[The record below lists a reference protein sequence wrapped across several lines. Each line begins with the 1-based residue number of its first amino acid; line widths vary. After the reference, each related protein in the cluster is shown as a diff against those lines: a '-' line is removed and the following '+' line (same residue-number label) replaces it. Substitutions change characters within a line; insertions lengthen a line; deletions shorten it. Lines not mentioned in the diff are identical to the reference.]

1 MVERP
6 RLRSLDAV
14 TFDTT
19 DAQTVRP
26 YKSLFVL
33 LFYNGRTDRA
43 SLQDDVGGMGMD
55 AETTTVGTL
64 GLSVRCRM
72 TLTTL
77 VVTEFCRDARSE
89 RPSPLIPRRCN
100 L

>member
-1 MVERP
+1 M
-6 RLRSLDAV
+6 
-14 TFDTT
+14 
-19 DAQTVRP
+19 RP

-64 GLSVRCRM
+64 GLSVRCR
-72 TLTTL
+72 TILTTL
-77 VVTEFCRDARSE
+77 AETEPCRDARVCLAGG
-89 RPSPLIPRRCN
+89 RPLSNDRDFVAWTL
-100 L
+100 